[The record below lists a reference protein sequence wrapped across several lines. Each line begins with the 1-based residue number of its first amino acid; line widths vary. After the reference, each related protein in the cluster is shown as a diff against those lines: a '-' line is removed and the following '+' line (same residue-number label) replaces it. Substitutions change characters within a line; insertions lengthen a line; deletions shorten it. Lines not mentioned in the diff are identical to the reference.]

1 MDSATSQLIE
11 QYRWLV
17 PSQPVSL
24 HQVIDQ
30 LTDKLHA
37 TQIEYEQIPNLRMH
51 IFNAVHLPL
60 NEELKL
66 TETQLHLKAIKLPI
80 SCQTSCYVEKD
91 FVSLV
96 GKEFE
101 DFIYLAYEEQVG
113 YHYSNSRWLFLE
125 AALMKGIAQA
135 DIDMH
140 GEVFMDF
147 AFRLKNFDEL
157 YHSVT
162 SK

>member
-11 QYRWLV
+11 QYRWLI
-17 PSQPVSL
+17 PYQPVSL

-30 LTDKLHA
+30 LTNKLHA

-51 IFNAVHLPL
+51 MFNAVHLPL

-66 TETQLHLKAIKLPI
+66 TETQLRLKAIKIPI
-80 SCQTSCYVEKD
+80 TCQTSCYVEKD

-96 GKEFE
+96 GKEAE
-101 DFIYLAYEEQVG
+101 DYIYLAYEEQVG

-125 AALMKGIAQA
+125 AALMQGIAQA

-147 AFRLKNFDEL
+147 AFCLKNFDEL